1 MREQC
6 SVKYVFEMKEQCF
19 WGISYLQGEVNDS
32 LFNSVAGSLLEAK
45 RKRFELLT
53 VACNVSF
60 VQKSFQSWKGKYLS
74 L

>member
-45 RKRFELLT
+45 KKK
-53 VACNVSF
+53 V
-60 VQKSFQSWKGKYLS
+60 
-74 L
+74 

>member
-19 WGISYLQGEVNDS
+19 WGFIICKGKSMIVSLIVLQAA
-32 LFNSVAGSLLEAK
+32 FWKQK